1 MRPSIQYSLLR
12 IGIFL
17 ATLLVLWL
25 VGLRDP
31 LWLLLVAATVSM
43 VISLFALAGLRDK
56 FAYDV
61 AGRIEQR
68 RSGRGGRSEKTA
80 RRSQAGVRTDAAD
93 EDAES
98 DSFR

>member
-1 MRPSIQYSLLR
+1 MRPSIQYSFLR

-31 LWLLLVAATVSM
+31 LLLLLVAATVSM

-68 RSGRGGRSEKTA
+68 RNGRSGKAT
-80 RRSQAGVRTDAAD
+80 RRSQAGAHTDAAD